1 MRKLIQA
8 LFSKPRAE
16 LLSTLVLH
24 TDREWFL
31 SDLAKH
37 LRVSPSSLQREL
49 ARLTDAQIITR
60 RADGKRVYYKV
71 EERCPILPEL
81 QGLFLKTSGLVD
93 VIADVLRPLRKR
105 IQVAALFGSVARGEE
120 LAKSD
125 VDLIIVGDL
134 GLSDLSPA
142 LKKAET
148 KLRREVQVFV
158 YTPEEFRHKFNRK
171 EHFVTNVVGGPL
183 LKIIGDINEYAKAA
197 GK

>member
-8 LFSKPRAE
+8 LFSKPRAD

-49 ARLTDAQIITR
+49 ARLTEAQIITR

-81 QGLFLKTSGLVD
+81 QGLFLKTTGLVD
-93 VIADVLRPLRKR
+93 VLADALRPLRK
-105 IQVAALFGSVARGEE
+105 QVEVAAIFGSVARGEE
-120 LAKSD
+120 LSKSD
-125 VDLIIVGDL
+125 VDLLIIGSL
-134 GLSDLSPA
+134 GLSDLSPT
-142 LKKAET
+142 LKKAEG
-148 KLRREVQVFV
+148 KLRREVQAFV
-158 YTPEEFRHKFNRK
+158 YTPEEFWHKFERK
-171 EHFVTNVVGGPL
+171 EHFVTSVVDGPL
-183 LKIIGDINEYAKAA
+183 LKIIGDINEYAKVA